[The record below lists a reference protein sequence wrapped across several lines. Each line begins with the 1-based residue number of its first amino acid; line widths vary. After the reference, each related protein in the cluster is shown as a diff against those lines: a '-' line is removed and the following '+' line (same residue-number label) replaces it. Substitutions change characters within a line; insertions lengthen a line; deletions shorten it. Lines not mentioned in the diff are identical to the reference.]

1 MQTGFE
7 LLMKE
12 LKLQVSGPKYGLF
25 SSVTLNYKVIPS
37 FPSRQNPAGRI
48 VPGGRGS
55 SWLAVFNWCSDLDW
69 PLPPVPG
76 DLV

>member
-25 SSVTLNYKVIPS
+25 SSVTLNYKVTTRCCIFHKAKLFLIYS
-37 FPSRQNPAGRI
+37 NF
-48 VPGGRGS
+48 
-55 SWLAVFNWCSDLDW
+55 
-69 PLPPVPG
+69 
-76 DLV
+76 